1 MIVAVCGGKGGV
13 GKSTLAYELAGALN
27 GIAVDADLGMADLP
41 RGRGPDLHDVLA
53 GRAAPIAAVRG
64 GPVSVLA
71 CGRSIAGARA
81 ATLERLGAVVRDA
94 ADGRDAVVDCPTGLR
109 ADTGV
114 PLAVADICLL
124 VVSPRRWALGD
135 ALRTR
140 AVARDLG
147 ADLARVA
154 LGRTDANPP
163 TKAVHRALTTPV
175 TVIPESPPLA
185 ATLRSDEPLP
195 PVTERAPE
203 SDAAAAVRELA
214 DAVRACRP
222 YHAGVD

>member
-1 MIVAVCGGKGGV
+1 VIVAICGGKGGV
-13 GKSTLAYELAGALN
+13 GKSTLAYELAGTLD

-53 GRAAPIAAVRG
+53 GRAAPPAAVRG
-64 GPVSVLA
+64 GPVPVLA
-71 CGRSIAGARA
+71 CGRSLAGARA
-81 ATLERLGAVVRDA
+81 ATLDRFGEAVRDA

-124 VVSPRRWALGD
+124 VVSPRPWALGD
-135 ALRTR
+135 AVRTR

-154 LGRTDANPP
+154 LARTDTEPP
-163 TKAVHRALTTPV
+163 TGVVRRTLAAPV
-175 TVIPESPPLA
+175 TVVPESPRLA
-185 ATLRSDEPLP
+185 ATLRTDDPLP
-195 PVTERAPE
+195 PVTARAPA
-203 SDAAAAVRELA
+203 SDAAAAVRDLA
-214 DAVRACRP
+214 SAVRACRP
-222 YHAGVD
+222 YHADVE